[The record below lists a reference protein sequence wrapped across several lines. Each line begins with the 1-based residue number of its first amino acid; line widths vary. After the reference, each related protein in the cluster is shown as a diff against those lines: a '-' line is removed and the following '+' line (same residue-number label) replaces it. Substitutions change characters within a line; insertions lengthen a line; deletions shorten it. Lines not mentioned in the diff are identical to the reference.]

1 MESGEHTHE
10 LEVGQPMSK
19 KNMSDSPVAGQ
30 ALVLVFPDLDA
41 ANIAYK
47 LVQYLA
53 GAQAI
58 GPILQGFARPV
69 NDMSRGASVDDMVNV
84 TAITVAQAQS

>member
-1 MESGEHTHE
+1 
-10 LEVGQPMSK
+10 LK
-19 KNMSDSPVAGQ
+19 KVSDSPVAGQ
-30 ALVLVFPDLDA
+30 ANVLVFPDLDA